1 MPHGDFHPV
10 LFIIVAVWVLAC
22 GVGVVALRNI
32 VHSAMAMVACFLGV
46 AAAYVLLDAGL
57 LAIIQILVYV
67 GAISVVVLFAI
78 MLTEQQRTGR
88 GFYFNRQS
96 IVALPLAVATFVLV
110 TVVLVTA
117 KMPPVSSHAHNV
129 SLAGIASGLFNAYV
143 FPFELVSIVL
153 LSAMVG
159 AIVLARKEID

>member
-1 MPHGDFHPV
+1 MPQGDFHPI
-10 LFIIVAVWVLAC
+10 LFVIVAVWVLGC
-22 GVGVVALRNI
+22 GIAVVALRNI

-57 LAIIQILVYV
+57 LAVIQILIYV

-96 IVALPLAVATFVLV
+96 IVALPLAVATFVVL
-110 TVVLVTA
+110 TVVLVTS
-117 KMPPVSSHAHNV
+117 KMPLSGSHAHNV
-129 SLAGIASGLFNAYV
+129 SLTGIANGLFSAYV

-159 AIVLARKEID
+159 AIVLARKED

>member
-10 LFIIVAVWVLAC
+10 LFIIVAVWILAC
-22 GVGVVALRNI
+22 GIAVVALRNI

-57 LAIIQILVYV
+57 LAVIQILVYV

-96 IVALPLAVATFVLV
+96 IAALPLAVATFVVL
-110 TVVLVTA
+110 TVVLVTS
-117 KMPPVSSHAHNV
+117 KMPLTGSSAHNV
-129 SLAGIASGLFNAYV
+129 SLAGIANGLFNAYV

-159 AIVLARKEID
+159 AIVLARKGD

>member
-1 MPHGDFHPV
+1 MPQGDFHPI
-10 LFIIVAVWVLAC
+10 LFVIVAVWVLGC
-22 GVGVVALRNI
+22 GIAVVTLRNI

-57 LAIIQILVYV
+57 LAVIQILVYV

-88 GFYFNRQS
+88 GFYFNRQA
-96 IVALPLAVATFVLV
+96 VFALPLAVATFVVL
-110 TVVLVTA
+110 TVVLVTS
-117 KMPPVSSHAHNV
+117 KMPLTESHAHNV
-129 SLAGIASGLFNAYV
+129 SLTGIANGLFSAYV

-159 AIVLARKEID
+159 AIVLARKESD